1 MAYKLHFISLGC
13 AKNMV
18 NCEQMM
24 ALCRDAGMELCPSP
38 EGCDAAVV
46 NTCGFLSSANE
57 EAIENILAMAEL
69 KKAGKLKKILV
80 TGCMTQRY
88 QGEVAKELPEVDGIL
103 GTGRCGLANVDAV
116 ETDLTGGPVSRF
128 DDINAPVDE
137 FGRVL
142 TTPGHY
148 AFLRIAEGCDNWCAF
163 CIIPK
168 LRGKYRS
175 RTMEHVLAEARQ
187 LADSGVKELI
197 VIAQDITRYG
207 MDLYHEHKLSELLH
221 ELCKMDFT
229 WVRLHYLYPDEITD
243 DMIETIAQ
251 EPKIVKYLDIPIQH
265 VNNRILRA
273 MHRRGDA
280 QFLRELFHKLRREI
294 PGLVLRTS
302 LIVGLPG
309 ETDEEFEE
317 LCDFLREMQIERAG
331 VFCYSPEE
339 GSEAAE
345 MPDQIDE
352 ELKNERRMIIE
363 ELQSDV
369 LDQFAARMQGQLLD
383 VLCEGWDGETGLYF
397 GRSYADSQDIDA
409 RVLFD
414 SAFSVE
420 EGDFVPVRITG
431 AQGADLTGS
440 TERAQ

>member
-1 MAYKLHFISLGC
+1 MAYKLRFISLGC

-24 ALCRDAGMELCPSP
+24 ALCRDAGMELCPLP

-103 GTGRCGLANVDAV
+103 GTGSYKDIVDAV
-116 ETDLTGGPVSRF
+116 ETVMAGGTVSRF

-175 RTMEHVLAEARQ
+175 RTM
-187 LADSGVKELI
+187 
-197 VIAQDITRYG
+197 
-207 MDLYHEHKLSELLH
+207 
-221 ELCKMDFT
+221 
-229 WVRLHYLYPDEITD
+229 
-243 DMIETIAQ
+243 
-251 EPKIVKYLDIPIQH
+251 
-265 VNNRILRA
+265 
-273 MHRRGDA
+273 
-280 QFLRELFHKLRREI
+280 
-294 PGLVLRTS
+294 
-302 LIVGLPG
+302 
-309 ETDEEFEE
+309 
-317 LCDFLREMQIERAG
+317 
-331 VFCYSPEE
+331 
-339 GSEAAE
+339 
-345 MPDQIDE
+345 
-352 ELKNERRMIIE
+352 
-363 ELQSDV
+363 
-369 LDQFAARMQGQLLD
+369 
-383 VLCEGWDGETGLYF
+383 
-397 GRSYADSQDIDA
+397 
-409 RVLFD
+409 
-414 SAFSVE
+414 
-420 EGDFVPVRITG
+420 
-431 AQGADLTGS
+431 
-440 TERAQ
+440 